1 MIIWGSMCPR
11 NGKGEQKDG
20 KEGIQQVTHLTAAR
34 QKENF
39 LNPISNL
46 KETRFHFPNVLG
58 HSKHRHSHCSEELA
72 TRKLFRYEMF

>member
-20 KEGIQQVTHLTAAR
+20 KKGIQQVAHLAAAR

-39 LNPISNL
+39 LNPTSNL
-46 KETRFHFPNVLG
+46 KESRFHFPNMLG
-58 HSKHRHSHCSEELA
+58 HSKHHHSPCSEELA
-72 TRKLFRYEMF
+72 TRKLFR